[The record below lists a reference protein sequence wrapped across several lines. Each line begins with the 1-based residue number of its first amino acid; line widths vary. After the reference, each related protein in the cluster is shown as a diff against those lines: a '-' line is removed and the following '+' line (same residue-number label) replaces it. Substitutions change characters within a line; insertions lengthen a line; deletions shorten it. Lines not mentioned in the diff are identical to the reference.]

1 MKRLES
7 EIKVMVNECTEVYAS
22 KDCNKINDW
31 LENNYK
37 PFRRFWLTK
46 VDEDTFADTWN
57 KINRASK

>member
-7 EIKVMVNECTEVYAS
+7 EIKVMVNECTAVYAS

-31 LENNYK
+31 LENSYN

>member
-1 MKRLES
+1 
-7 EIKVMVNECTEVYAS
+7 MVNECTEVYAS

-37 PFRRFWLTK
+37 PFRKFWIDK
-46 VDEDTFADTWN
+46 VGEDLFADTWN

>member
-7 EIKVMVNECTEVYAS
+7 EINVMVNECRAVYAS

-37 PFRRFWLTK
+37 PIRKFWIDK
-46 VDEDTFADTWN
+46 VGEDLLEDTWN

>member
-7 EIKVMVNECTEVYAS
+7 EIRIMVNECTEVYAS

-37 PFRRFWLTK
+37 PFRKFWIDK
-46 VDEDTFADTWN
+46 VGEDLFADTWN